1 MAALEK
7 TLRGI
12 VLAGAFALPFVV
24 FYVAS
29 SLFFPYITG
38 KNLAFRIIVE
48 IMGGAW
54 LALALVYS
62 KYRPARSW
70 LLGLFALFVLVI
82 AVADAQGAYP
92 LKSFW
97 SNFERMDG
105 WITLAHLLV
114 YLVVLVSVVNSEG
127 LWRRLWKTSIDA
139 SLALSVYGLL
149 QLGGVLAFGQ
159 ATGAGLLG
167 RVDATLGNPI
177 YLAVYMLFHIFMAA
191 LLWIEEKRERGRRM
205 PLPLSVFYGSAI
217 VLDTVALFF
226 TGTRGAMI
234 GFLGGVLT
242 ALLLYAVLSS
252 GRSARMWAAGAF
264 LALAIFGGALWAGRE
279 SAMVKEVGFLDRL
292 ASISLNDATVKARF
306 INWSIAWQGVKE
318 RPILGWGQ
326 ENYAIVFDKYYDPRM
341 YAQEPWFDRVH
352 NIIFDWWVAGGTL
365 GLLSYL
371 SIFGAALWAIWRSRG
386 ETMPFTPAEKSILTG
401 LLIGYFCHNFFVF
414 DNVTSYILF
423 VMLLGYIVW
432 RSHGA
437 SSPLLKHV
445 PLREHTLPIVAALA
459 ALLVWGSAWY
469 LNAGALA
476 QNRTLLAALGQRPG
490 GIMENLDLFKQSI
503 AYGSYGTQEARE
515 QLIQAASRLAG
526 TSVDLQTKQSFFETA
541 AKEMSLQAQV
551 SPLDARFPLF
561 LGILFDS
568 YGDHA
573 NAAASLARAHELSP
587 RKQAILYQMAM
598 NAEVAGDASGA
609 LTLLKQA
616 FELETSNN
624 DARALY
630 AAALIRAGNDTLADK
645 VLQPVIA
652 SGGAANQQVLAAYM
666 TKKRYDKVIAI
677 WNPYVVANPAD
688 QQGYLTLAA
697 AYYGAGDSARAIA
710 TLEALKTAVPS
721 VAADVDVL
729 IGQVRSGKAQLAQ

>member
-1 MAALEK
+1 MTVLEK
-7 TLRGI
+7 TLRGV

-24 FYVAS
+24 FYVS
-29 SLFFPYITG
+29 SALFFPYITG
-38 KNLAFRIIVE
+38 KNLAFRVIVE

-54 LALALVYS
+54 LALALVYP

-82 AVADAQGAYP
+82 AVADAQGAHP

-114 YLVVLVSVVNSEG
+114 YLVALVSVVKSEE
-127 LWRRLWKTSIDA
+127 LWRRLWKTSIGA

-191 LLWIEEKRERGRRM
+191 LLWIEERRERGHRM

-217 VLDTVALFF
+217 ALDTLALFF
-226 TGTRGAMI
+226 TGTRGTMI
-234 GFLGGVLT
+234 GLLGGALT
-242 ALLLYAVLSS
+242 ALFLYAVVAG
-252 GRSARMWAAGAF
+252 GRRAQAWAAGA
-264 LALAIFGGALWAGRE
+264 LIAVAVFGSALWAARE
-279 SAMVKEVGFLDRL
+279 SAAVKHIGFLDRL

-306 INWSIAWQGVKE
+306 INWSMAWQGVQE

-352 NIIFDWWVAGGTL
+352 NIVFDWWVAGGTL

-371 SIFGAALWAIWRSRG
+371 SIFGAALWAVWRSRG
-386 ETMPFTPAEKSILTG
+386 EAAPFTAAEKSILTG
-401 LLIGYFCHNFFVF
+401 LLAGYFCHNFFVF
-414 DNVTSYILF
+414 DNITSYILF
-423 VMLLGYIVW
+423 IMLLGYIVW
-432 RSHGA
+432 RSRGTA
-437 SSPLLKHV
+437 SPLFARSALQ
-445 PLREHTLPIVAALA
+445 PQMLPIVAALA
-459 ALLVWGSAWY
+459 MLLVWGGARY
-469 LNAGALA
+469 LNADALA
-476 QNRTLLAALGQRPG
+476 QNRTLLTALGQRPG
-490 GIMENLDLFKQSI
+490 GVMENLDLFKQSI

-526 TSVDLQTKQSFFETA
+526 SSADLQTKQAFFETA
-541 AKEMSLQAQV
+541 AKEMSLQAAE

-561 LGILFDS
+561 LGILFGA
-568 YGDHA
+568 YGDYA
-573 NAAASLARAHELSP
+573 DATPALERALELSP

-598 NAEVAGDASGA
+598 TAEAAGDAATA
-609 LTLLKQA
+609 LRLLKQA
-616 FELETSNN
+616 FELETGNN

-630 AAALIRAGNDTLADK
+630 AAALIRAGNTALADE
-645 VLQPVIA
+645 VLHPIVA
-652 SGGAANQQVLAAYM
+652 SGGAANQHVLAAYM
-666 TKKRYDKVIAI
+666 AAKRYDKVIAL
-677 WNPYVVANPAD
+677 WGPYVAANPLD

-697 AYYGAGDSARAIA
+697 AYYGAGDAARAIA
-710 TLEALKTAVPS
+710 TLEALKAAVPS
-721 VAADVDVL
+721 AASDVDTL
-729 IGQVRSGKAQLAQ
+729 IEQVRSGKVRLAQ